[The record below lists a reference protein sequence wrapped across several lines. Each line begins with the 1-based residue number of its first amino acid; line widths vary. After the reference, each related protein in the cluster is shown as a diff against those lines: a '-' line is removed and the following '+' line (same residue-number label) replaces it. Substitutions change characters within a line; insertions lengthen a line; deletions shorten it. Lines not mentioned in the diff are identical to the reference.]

1 MADDILDDLD
11 KELEDDMEDILEE
24 ASLDDLDPD
33 DDDLDQDDEGQDQLD
48 EDDPEEVPG
57 KKASIKQVVAT
68 LTAKIPDKLKTK
80 KVLIIMGAAA
90 MFLVLLVVG
99 LMIFVFGNDKEPE
112 VIPAN
117 GQPGVEGSVNQEQEI
132 VFEDIVELAPFERI
146 HLKTSS
152 TMGLISLN
160 VSLELT
166 DYRFRKQIF
175 SMEERLRQ
183 IVETQVAEMTWLEL
197 RNPEGKIRL
206 KYELLKRMNS
216 LFPKTTVRNIYF
228 TYFIMQ

>member
-24 ASLDDLDPD
+24 ASLDDLDSD
-33 DDDLDQDDEGQDQLD
+33 DDDLDQDDSGQDQID
-48 EDDPEEVPG
+48 DDPEEVPG
-57 KKASIKQVVAT
+57 KKTSIKQIVAK

-90 MFLVLLVVG
+90 LLLVLLVVG

-112 VIPAN
+112 VVPAS
-117 GQPGVEGSVNQEQEI
+117 GQPAVEGSVNPEQEI

-183 IVETQVAEMTWLEL
+183 IVETQVSEMTWLEL